1 MPVYGKHNNV
11 NIHKKRLIFMHF
23 AILIISLAL
32 IFDFYNGMNDAAN
45 SIATVVS
52 TRVLTPIQAV
62 IWAAFFNFIAAFMF
76 GVSVATTIGKGIVD
90 VNIVDN
96 FVIFSG
102 LIGAIILTATATHFG
117 LPISVSHSIIGGYG
131 GAGLAKAG
139 FDAIIISGYTK
150 VIVFIFLAPILGFI
164 FALLFSTA
172 TLWIVRYKSPYKVDM
187 YFRKFQLISA
197 ALFSLSHG
205 SNDAQKTIGIITVV
219 LFTNGLIGASFHI
232 PFWVIIMSYS
242 VIALGTLI
250 GGWKVIRTL
259 GMRVTKLTPFG
270 GFSAET
276 SAGLTIIFATIFG
289 IPVST
294 THTITGSI
302 IGVGTTKRFSA
313 VRWGVARNILWAWIL
328 TIPLSAV
335 FAMATYYVSLYIYN
349 SF

>member
-1 MPVYGKHNNV
+1 
-11 NIHKKRLIFMHF
+11 MHF

-90 VNIVDN
+90 VRIVDN

-139 FDAIIISGYTK
+139 FDAIIMSGYTK

-219 LFTNGLIGASFHI
+219 LFTNGLIGASFHV
-232 PFWVIIMSYS
+232 PFWVILMSYS

-335 FAMATYYVSLYIYN
+335 FAMATYYVSIYVYN
-349 SF
+349 SI

>member
-1 MPVYGKHNNV
+1 
-11 NIHKKRLIFMHF
+11 MHF

-164 FALLFSTA
+164 FALLFSTV

-219 LFTNGLIGASFHI
+219 LFTNGLIGASFHV
-232 PFWVIIMSYS
+232 PFWVILMSYS

-335 FAMATYYVSLYIYN
+335 FAMATYYISIYIYT
-349 SF
+349 SIF